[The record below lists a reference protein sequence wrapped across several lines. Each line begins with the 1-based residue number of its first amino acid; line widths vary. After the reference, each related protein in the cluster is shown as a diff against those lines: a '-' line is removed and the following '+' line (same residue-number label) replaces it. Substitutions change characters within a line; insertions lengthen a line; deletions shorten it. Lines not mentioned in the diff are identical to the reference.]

1 MKSNAMA
8 IFFQSHD
15 PGPQKVY
22 ACTSPVSESL
32 QSWAHLCL
40 WPGGRPLI
48 TQSRRFATF
57 ATKLASTLG
66 ALALHGRLTDSTWQ
80 MERLYN
86 NTVNMERDPDKEE
99 NRALVELGLM
109 STWPLS

>member
-1 MKSNAMA
+1 MR
-8 IFFQSHD
+8 
-15 PGPQKVY
+15 
-22 ACTSPVSESL
+22 ACK
-32 QSWAHLCL
+32 AGHICAGG
-40 WPGGRPLI
+40 GGRPLI

-86 NTVNMERDPDKEE
+86 NTVNIERGPDKEE
-99 NRALVELGLM
+99 NRAIVRSGVM

>member
-1 MKSNAMA
+1 MLVVA
-8 IFFQSHD
+8 D
-15 PGPQKVY
+15 
-22 ACTSPVSESL
+22 
-32 QSWAHLCL
+32 
-40 WPGGRPLI
+40 GRPLI

-99 NRALVELGLM
+99 NRALVELGFM